1 MGWRLKKQM
10 AAGKRRFFL
19 TFNMFDKANFK
30 KISNQLW
37 EIPQSFRSDMRV
49 PARIYAS
56 EKMLE
61 EILEDRSLEQLVNI
75 ATLPG
80 ILKYAL
86 AMPDIHEGYGFP
98 IGGVAAMN
106 AKRGVISPGG
116 VGYDIN
122 CGVRLLTSS
131 FLHSELAPYLVDL
144 ANQIARDVPSGVGR
158 GGRMVLNEKDL
169 DAVLFGGVGRM
180 VAQGYGVKED
190 LEKSEEGGCLSNAD
204 ASLVSDHAKQ
214 RGRDQ
219 LGTLGSG
226 NHFLEIQRVEKIFLP
241 EVAEIF
247 GLRENQI
254 TVMIH
259 TGSRGLGHQVCTDY
273 VRLMNEKL
281 PSWNIKLPDR
291 ELASA
296 PLDSDEGQRYFKAMA
311 AAANFAWA
319 NRQMIT
325 DLVRRAWERV
335 LSHKTSGKY
344 NLDLVYDV
352 AHNIAKFEEH
362 EIDGEK
368 IKVCLHRKG
377 ATRAFGPGREELPK
391 IYRAVGQP
399 VLIPGS
405 MGTASYVLVGTEK
418 AMAESFGSTCHG
430 AGRRMSRAE
439 SRRRVSGQMLKKEL
453 EAQGI
458 IIRCASLSGL
468 TEEAPLAYKD
478 IDEVVDVVDRAG
490 LAKKVAR
497 LRPLAVIKG
506 E

>member
-1 MGWRLKKQM
+1 
-10 AAGKRRFFL
+10 
-19 TFNMFDKANFK
+19 MFDKANFK

-61 EILEDRSLEQLVNI
+61 EIQEDRSLEQLVNI

-98 IGGVAAMN
+98 IGGVAAMD

-131 FLHSELAPYLVDL
+131 FLHGELAAHLVDL

-158 GGRMVLNEKDL
+158 GGRMVLGEKDL
-169 DAVLFGGVGRM
+169 DAVLLGGVGRM

-190 LEKSEEGGCLSNAD
+190 LERSEEGGCLLNAD
-204 ASLVSDHAKQ
+204 ASFVSDHAKQ

-241 EVAEIF
+241 EVAKVF
-247 GLRENQI
+247 GMRENQI

-281 PSWNIKLPDR
+281 PLWNIKLPDR

-296 PLDSDEGQRYFKAMA
+296 PLDSEEGQRYFKAMA

-325 DLVRRAWERV
+325 NLVRRAWERI
-335 LSHKTSGKY
+335 LSQKISGKY

-362 EIDGEK
+362 EIDGK
-368 IKVCLHRKG
+368 RVKVCMHRKG
-377 ATRAFGPGREELPK
+377 ATRAFGPGRTELPK

-453 EAQGI
+453 EAQGV

-497 LRPLAVIKG
+497 LVPLAVIKG

>member
-1 MGWRLKKQM
+1 MIAKEI
-10 AAGKRRFFL
+10 
-19 TFNMFDKANFK
+19 FK

-37 EIPQSFRSDMRV
+37 EIPKEFRSDMRV

-56 EKMLE
+56 EKMLG
-61 EILEDRSLEQLVNI
+61 EILEDRSVEQLVNV

-98 IGGVAAMN
+98 IGGVAAMD

-122 CGVRLLTSS
+122 CGVRLLASS
-131 FLHSELAPYLVDL
+131 FLHKELVPHLADL
-144 ANQIARDVPSGVGR
+144 AHQIARDVPSGVGR
-158 GGRMVLNEKDL
+158 GGRIVLKGKEL
-169 DAVLFGGVGRM
+169 DEILEGGAARLL
-180 VAQGYGVKED
+180 AQGYGVKDD
-190 LEKSEEGGCLSNAD
+190 LEKIEEGGCLAGAD
-204 ASLVSDHAKQ
+204 ASFVSDHAKN

-241 EVAEIF
+241 EIAKIF
-247 GLRENQI
+247 GLFENQI

-281 PSWNIKLPDR
+281 SSWKIELPDR

-296 PLDSDEGQRYFKAMA
+296 PLDSEEGQRYFKAMA

-319 NRQMIT
+319 NREMIT
-325 DLVRRAWERV
+325 DLVRRAWEKV
-335 LSHKTSGKY
+335 LSHKISGKY

-362 EIDGEK
+362 EIDGKK
-368 IKVCLHRKG
+368 IKVCMHRKG
-377 ATRAFGPGREELPK
+377 ATRAFGPGRKEISE

-405 MGTASYVLVGTEK
+405 MGTASYVLVGTEQ

-430 AGRRMSRAE
+430 AGRRMSRTEA
-439 SRRRVSGQMLKKEL
+439 RRRVGGQMLKKEL

-458 IIRCASLSGL
+458 IVCCASLSGL

-497 LRPLAVIKG
+497 LVPLAVVKG

>member
-1 MGWRLKKQM
+1 MIIKESLKKI
-10 AAGKRRFFL
+10 
-19 TFNMFDKANFK
+19 N
-30 KISNQLW
+30 NQLW
-37 EIPQSFRSDMRV
+37 EIPQNLRSDMRV
-49 PARIYAS
+49 PARIYAD
-56 EKMLE
+56 EKMIE
-61 EILEDRSLEQLVNI
+61 KIFKDRSVEQLINV

-98 IGGVAAMN
+98 IGGVAAMD

-122 CGVRLLTSS
+122 CGVRLLASS
-131 FLHSELAPYLVDL
+131 FLHNELKNFFPDL
-144 ANQIARDVPSGVGR
+144 ANQISRDVPSGVGR
-158 GGRMVLNEKDL
+158 GGRLILEEKELNEIL
-169 DAVLFGGVGRM
+169 EGGAVKA
-180 VAQGYGVKED
+180 VAQGHGEKDD
-190 LEKSEEGGCLSNAD
+190 LEKIEEGGRLEGAD
-204 ASLVSDHAKQ
+204 ASLVSDRAKD

-241 EVAEIF
+241 EAAKVF
-247 GLRENQI
+247 GLSKNQI

-259 TGSRGLGHQVCTDY
+259 TGSRGLGHQVATDY
-273 VRLMNEKL
+273 VRLMNAKL
-281 PSWNIKLPDR
+281 PSWKINLPDR
-291 ELASA
+291 ELACA
-296 PLDSDEGQRYFKAMA
+296 PLDSEEGQRYFKAMA

-325 DLVRRAWERV
+325 GLVRQAWERV
-335 LSHKTSGKY
+335 LSRKSSGKY
-344 NLDLVYDV
+344 NLGLVYDV

-368 IKVCLHRKG
+368 VNVCMHRKG
-377 ATRAFGPGREELPK
+377 ATRAFGPGQKELPE
-391 IYRAVGQP
+391 IYRETGQP

-405 MGTASYVLVGTEK
+405 MGTASYVMVGTDT
-418 AMAESFGSTCHG
+418 AMSESFGSTCHG

-439 SRRRVSGQMLKKEL
+439 SRRRVSGAELKKEL

-458 IIRCASLSGL
+458 IVRCTSLSGL

-478 IDEVVDVVDRAG
+478 IDEVIEVVDRAG

-497 LRPLAVIKG
+497 LVPLAVVKG

>member
-1 MGWRLKKQM
+1 MLAKEILKKI
-10 AAGKRRFFL
+10 
-19 TFNMFDKANFK
+19 N
-30 KISNQLW
+30 NQLW
-37 EIPQSFRSDMRV
+37 EIPREFRPDMRV
-49 PARIYAS
+49 PARIYAN
-56 EKMLE
+56 EEMLE
-61 EILEDRSLEQLVNI
+61 KIFEDRSVEQLINV

-80 ILKYAL
+80 ILKHAL

-98 IGGVAAMN
+98 IGGVAAMD
-106 AKRGVISPGG
+106 AKHGVISPGG

-131 FLHSELAPYLVDL
+131 FLHKELAPHLVDL
-144 ANQIARDVPSGVGR
+144 AHQISRDVPSGVGR
-158 GGRMVLNEKDL
+158 GGRMILNEKEL
-169 DAVLFGGVGRM
+169 NEVLEGGAVRL
-180 VAQGYGVKED
+180 VAQGHGAKDD
-190 LEKSEEGGCLSNAD
+190 LEKIEEGGRLAGAD
-204 ASLVSDHAKQ
+204 ASFVSERAKK
-214 RGRDQ
+214 RGSDQ

-259 TGSRGLGHQVCTDY
+259 TGSRGLGHQVATDY
-273 VRLMNEKL
+273 VRLMNKKL
-281 PSWNIKLPDR
+281 PSWKIKLPDR

-296 PLDSDEGQRYFKAMA
+296 PLDSDEGQMYFKAMA

-325 DLVRRAWERV
+325 DLIRRAWEKV
-335 LSHKTSGKY
+335 LSHKLSGKY

-362 EIDGEK
+362 EIDGKK
-368 IKVCLHRKG
+368 IKVCIHRKG
-377 ATRAFGPGREELPK
+377 ATRAFGPGQKEIPK
-391 IYRAVGQP
+391 IYRDVGQP

-405 MGTASYVLVGTEK
+405 MGTASYVLVGAET

-430 AGRRMSRAE
+430 AGRRMSRTEA
-439 SRRRVSGQMLKKEL
+439 RRRVSSQTLKKEL

-458 IIRCASLSGL
+458 IVCCASLSGL
-468 TEEAPLAYKD
+468 TDEAPLAYKD
-478 IDEVVDVVDRAG
+478 IDEVVEVVHRAG

-497 LRPLAVIKG
+497 LMPLAVVKG

>member
-1 MGWRLKKQM
+1 
-10 AAGKRRFFL
+10 
-19 TFNMFDKANFK
+19 
-30 KISNQLW
+30 
-37 EIPQSFRSDMRV
+37 MRV

-56 EKMLE
+56 EKMLG
-61 EILEDRSLEQLVNI
+61 EILEDRSVEQLVNV

-98 IGGVAAMN
+98 IGGVAAMD

-122 CGVRLLTSS
+122 CGVRLLTSPFS
-131 FLHSELAPYLVDL
+131 HSELSQYIIDL

-158 GGRMVLNEKDL
+158 GGRTVLDEKEMAEIL
-169 DAVLFGGVGRM
+169 EGGAKRM
-180 VAQGYGVKED
+180 VAEGYGVKED
-190 LEKSEEGGCLSNAD
+190 LEKSEEGGCLGNAD
-204 ASLVSDHAKQ
+204 ASLVSDRAKD

-241 EVAEIF
+241 EVAKIF
-247 GLRENQI
+247 GLFENQI

-281 PSWNIKLPDR
+281 PLWKIKLPDR

-325 DLVRRAWERV
+325 NLVRRAWEKV
-335 LSHKTSGKY
+335 LSRKTSGKY

-362 EIDGEK
+362 EINGK
-368 IKVCLHRKG
+368 KVKVCIHRKG
-377 ATRAFGPGREELPK
+377 ATRAFGPGRPELSE

-405 MGTASYVLVGTEK
+405 MGTASYVLVGADM
-418 AMAESFGSTCHG
+418 AMTESFGSTCHG

-439 SRRRVSGQMLKKEL
+439 SRRRVSGPTLKKEL
-453 EAQGI
+453 EAEGI
-458 IIRCASLSGL
+458 IVRCASLSGL

-478 IDEVVDVVDRAG
+478 VDEVVDVVDRAG

-497 LRPLAVIKG
+497 LVPLAVVKG